1 VPLPCGI
8 WIPSDS
14 WCVRP
19 RPRDSALP
27 TGSRSSLIKAEVH
40 NISQRRQS
48 WTKPQPCVTRTII
61 WWRSGVGFRIYAG
74 GEAHRQT
81 NTLIT
86 ILRRPRLRRLHAFYN
101 IYYDRPTFLQW
112 MIFASFATS
121 CNTSLSLANK
131 DDYIWYFVNTPV
143 PSVNY
148 SDGLGRCFSVFMLV
162 LLCFCVAAVFRW
174 TKIYIFLL
182 ADCLH
187 DLFPGSML
195 CGAVASWRDE
205 LNDFIMQFGAVR
217 QCAALR
223 CIQYG

>member
-1 VPLPCGI
+1 VPLPCRI

-19 RPRDSALP
+19 RPHDSALP

-61 WWRSGVGFRIYAG
+61 WWRLGVGFRRYAR

-131 DDYIWYFVNTPV
+131 DDYITYFVCT
-143 PSVNY
+143 
-148 SDGLGRCFSVFMLV
+148 LV
-162 LLCFCVAAVFRW
+162 
-174 TKIYIFLL
+174 
-182 ADCLH
+182 
-187 DLFPGSML
+187 
-195 CGAVASWRDE
+195 
-205 LNDFIMQFGAVR
+205 
-217 QCAALR
+217 QCQL
-223 CIQYG
+223 Q